1 MRNGFLP
8 RPTAR
13 WNVPARRAPE
23 SNSASSCHNKSS
35 SRFLIRKVN
44 NLARPSLELCHTILT
59 IPKVL
64 KLYTINKVEVS
75 PVAIFPPVDIPPL
88 VNYLEQLLSRRDEAS
103 LLSGRSETGYSEPN
117 SARRRACCGF
127 AFAETTK
134 LRVFSQI
141 RETQQINTGC

>member
-1 MRNGFLP
+1 
-8 RPTAR
+8 
-13 WNVPARRAPE
+13 
-23 SNSASSCHNKSS
+23 
-35 SRFLIRKVN
+35 
-44 NLARPSLELCHTILT
+44 LELCHTILT

-134 LRVFSQI
+134 LRVFPRI
-141 RETQQINTGC
+141 RETQPINTGCWGHPASSNVIQCRTAVLRHVQAPQPHTRL